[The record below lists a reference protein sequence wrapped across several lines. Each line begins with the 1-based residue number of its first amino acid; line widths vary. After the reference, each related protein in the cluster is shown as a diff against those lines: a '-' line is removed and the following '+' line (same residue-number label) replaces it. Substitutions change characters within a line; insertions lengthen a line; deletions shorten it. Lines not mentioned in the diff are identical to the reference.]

1 MILRSHWINI
11 VKTLNTGKTDA
22 EIEVM
27 TTTELIDIINAHDTK
42 ITKQVQADISTA
54 LNDFEN
60 CLTTPGLDDIYNK
73 YPHLHTNS
81 AFKKAYEICKQN
93 LNSLKI

>member
-22 EIEVM
+22 EIEAM

-42 ITKQVQADISTA
+42 ITKSIQAGLSAA

-60 CLTTPGLDDIYNK
+60 CLTIPGLDDIYNK
-73 YPHLHTNS
+73 YPHLRKNS
-81 AFKKAYEICKQN
+81 AFKKAYEICKHN